1 MPNVQSTV
9 LFMTKEKLV
18 REFYMQ
24 SSKRYGSKIQLNR
37 LKNGDTTYYIVYKV
51 ASKTQYKKVGRKSE
65 GITEKKAIDL
75 RNQILS
81 EQRHGVDLSQKNYKY
96 LTFDKLAERYFAS
109 LELSSQKRYQ
119 QMYEKHI
126 KKSFGDVVIA
136 ELDDSLIDELRA
148 LKTIEGYSQASI
160 KQYVSLC
167 SRIGNFGVKRGIIAY
182 TPFKYI
188 KPFKINNTRLRYLNK
203 TEISTLSSAAYG
215 NKVLNLFVKIA
226 LGTGARANSVLAIQ
240 KKDINLENR
249 TITLQDFKRNNTY
262 IGYLDEVAF
271 DMVAEHIEAFGANG
285 YVVSEDG
292 TLTKYQNVYLEL
304 TKIFEQFNN
313 QLAKDD
319 RANRVVIHTLRHTFA
334 SHLAIA
340 GVSIQEIQKLM
351 NHKDIKQTL
360 KYAKL
365 MPDSGRGFAE
375 NLYKG
380 QSNGY

>member
-1 MPNVQSTV
+1 
-9 LFMTKEKLV
+9 MT
-18 REFYMQ
+18 
-24 SSKRYGSKIQLNR
+24 SSKRYGSKIQLNY
-37 LKNGDTTYYIVYKV
+37 LENGDVTYYIVYKI
-51 ASKTQYKKVGRKSE
+51 AGKTQYKKVGRKSE

-81 EQRHGVDLSQKNYKY
+81 EQRHGIDLSQKSFKH
-96 LTFDKLAERYFAS
+96 LTFDNLAERYFAS

-119 QMYEKHI
+119 QMYQKHI
-126 KKSFGDVVIA
+126 KDSFGDVVIA
-136 ELDDSLIDELRA
+136 KLDDSLIDELRT
-148 LKTIEGYSQASI
+148 LKTIEEYSQASI

-167 SRIGNFGVKRGIIAY
+167 SRISNFGVKRGIIAY

-203 TEISTLSSAAYG
+203 TEILTLNAVVRE
-215 NKVLNLFVKIA
+215 NKVLDLFVKIA

-240 KKDINLENR
+240 KKYINLENR
-249 TITLQDFKRNNTY
+249 TITLKDFKRNNTY
-262 IGYLDEVAF
+262 IGYLDEAAF
-271 DMVAEHIEAFGANG
+271 NMVAEHIDTFNANG
-285 YVVSEDG
+285 YVVSDDG
-292 TLTKYQNVYLEL
+292 TLTKYQNIYLEL
-304 TKIFEQFNN
+304 TKIFDQFND

-380 QSNGY
+380 